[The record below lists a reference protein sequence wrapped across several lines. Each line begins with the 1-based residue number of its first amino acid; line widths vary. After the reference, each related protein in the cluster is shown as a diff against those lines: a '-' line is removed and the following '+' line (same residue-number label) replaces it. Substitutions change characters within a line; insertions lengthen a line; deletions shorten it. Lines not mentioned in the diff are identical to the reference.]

1 MTINSGQ
8 EKALLDA
15 SPAPNDP
22 IVTKILRTI
31 AGTPKE
37 IYSPSDDSFLML
49 DALSKIPVKGEEV
62 LDIGT
67 GSGILALF
75 CALRGGHVMAT
86 DIDEKILHHAQR
98 AAQSLGVTLRV
109 ALSDL
114 FENIPE
120 QFDLIMF
127 NPPYLP
133 STSTEDVT
141 IDGGKQGKA
150 LAERFLEG
158 LGAHLKK
165 DGTALLLLSSASDPD
180 SLAETYSNFA
190 FSTATSRALFFE
202 ELRVLLLR
210 FREDAAR

>member
-1 MTINSGQ
+1 MTINPGQ
-8 EKALLDA
+8 GKTLLDL

-22 IVTKILRTI
+22 IVTKILRSI
-31 AGTPKE
+31 AGIPRE

-49 DALSKIPVKGEEV
+49 DALSKIPVKGKEV

-75 CALRGGHVMAT
+75 CALHGAQVTAT
-86 DIDEKILHHAQR
+86 DIDEKTLDQVQR
-98 AAQSLGVTLRV
+98 SARSLGVTLRV
-109 ALSDL
+109 SLSDL
-114 FENIPE
+114 FENIPA

-133 STSTEDVT
+133 STTTEDMT

-150 LAERFLEG
+150 LAERFLED

-165 DGTALLLLSSASDPD
+165 DGSALLLLSNASNPD
-180 SLAETYSNFA
+180 SLAETHSHFE
-190 FSTATSRALFFE
+190 FSTVASRALFFE
-202 ELRVLLLR
+202 ELSVLLLR
-210 FREDAAR
+210 FGDDPVR

>member
-1 MTINSGQ
+1 M
-8 EKALLDA
+8 DA

-22 IVTKILRTI
+22 IVTKILRAI
-31 AGTPKE
+31 AGIPKE

-49 DALSKIPVKGEEV
+49 DALSKIPVKGKEV
-62 LDIGT
+62 LDVGT

-75 CALRGGHVMAT
+75 CALQGAHVTAT
-86 DIDEKILHHAQR
+86 DIDEKTLHHVQR
-98 AAQSLGVTLRV
+98 AAQSLGVALLI

-133 STSTEDVT
+133 STTTEDMT
-141 IDGGKQGKA
+141 IDGGKKGRA

-165 DGTALLLLSSASDPD
+165 NGSALLLLSSGSDPD
-180 SLAETYSNFA
+180 SLAETYSDFE
-190 FSTATSRALFFE
+190 FSTVASRALFFE
-202 ELRVLLLR
+202 ELRVLLLG
-210 FREDAAR
+210 FRDDAAR